1 MLIQNFVLKMYQILV
16 ILVMMLIK
24 MVYQFQEEKFAL
36 EVGESWMDIIRIKKK
51 LMKLLILMDGY
62 IQEILVP
69 FNQMVL

>member
-1 MLIQNFVLKMYQILV
+1 MYQILV